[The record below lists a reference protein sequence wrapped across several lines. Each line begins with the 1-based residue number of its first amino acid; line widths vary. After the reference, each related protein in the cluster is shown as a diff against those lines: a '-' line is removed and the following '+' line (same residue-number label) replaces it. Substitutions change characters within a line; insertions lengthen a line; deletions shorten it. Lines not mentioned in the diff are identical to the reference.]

1 MPTGAYLLLTMNEL
15 ITIWKDSLRRLLEY
29 YEEHKGNRF
38 SFFPKL
44 FLFFLILNLSCYW
57 FGIFT
62 VFSDYMK
69 DSGKI
74 YYFKIQFPVGFLGA
88 LFDSLSFFVTLY
100 IIRRALHTKRT
111 AEYVAHLSI
120 DAVIAVLATF
130 WVLFIFSFS
139 GWLVNF
145 YEGVPIAFS
154 ARNDVYE
161 KLLIDAIE
169 KPHDNW
175 RNIYFGIIMGIS
187 ASLPTCIHISMFI
200 KSSVVAWK
208 QRVL

>member
-1 MPTGAYLLLTMNEL
+1 MNEI
-15 ITIWKDSLRRLLEY
+15 ITIWKDSLHRLLEF
-29 YEEHKGNRF
+29 YENHKGNHS

-44 FLFFLILNLSCYW
+44 FLFFLILNLTCYW

-69 DSGKI
+69 GSGRI

-100 IIRRALHTKRT
+100 IIRRALQTKRT
-111 AEYVAHLSI
+111 AEYLAHLSI

-130 WVLFIFSFS
+130 WVLFVFSFS
-139 GWLVNF
+139 GWLVKLF
-145 YEGVPIAFS
+145 EDAPIALS
-154 ARNDVYE
+154 SRNEVYE
-161 KLLIDAIE
+161 KMLVDAIAN
-169 KPHDNW
+169 PHDNW

-187 ASLPTCIHISMFI
+187 ASLPTCIHIFMFL

-208 QRVL
+208 QRTG